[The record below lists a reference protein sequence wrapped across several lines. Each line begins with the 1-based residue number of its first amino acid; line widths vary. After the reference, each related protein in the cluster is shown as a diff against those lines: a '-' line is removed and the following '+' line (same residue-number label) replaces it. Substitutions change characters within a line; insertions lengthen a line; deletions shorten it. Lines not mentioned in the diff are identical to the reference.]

1 MSTDAVDNN
10 LERLP
15 DDIDTDIQM
24 SPGMES
30 ILRATFAKFFY
41 YNDENNFLKIIEAII
56 PFNKEYQIPFEND
69 KQIQDILK
77 AYKLTITQM
86 NQLKDDLFNSKIG
99 ELYLTI
105 KKKLDLRT
113 KLCVLEQDAYRL
125 RTILTTFIIV
135 TMEKKD
141 IMKEEYT
148 MLKLTKLPLT
158 LKGIKGMSEKTD
170 DEDDDDYE
178 DDY

>member
-1 MSTDAVDNN
+1 MLTDTVDSNV
-10 LERLP
+10 
-15 DDIDTDIQM
+15 QM
-24 SPGMES
+24 SPGIES
-30 ILRATFAKFFY
+30 IIRASFAKAFY
-41 YNDENNFLKIIEAII
+41 YNDENNFLKIIEALL
-56 PFNKEYQIPFEND
+56 PFNKEYKIPFEHD

-77 AYKLTITQM
+77 EYKSTIIQM
-86 NQLKDDLFNSKIG
+86 NRVKDDLFYSKLG
-99 ELYLTI
+99 EIYLTI
-105 KKKLDLRT
+105 KKKLDLRIKQDT
-113 KLCVLEQDAYRL
+113 LEQNAYRL

-158 LKGIKGMSEKTD
+158 LKGIKGMSEQTD
-170 DEDDDDYE
+170 DDEDDDYE